1 MSIAPTLL
9 VAAMAVQ
16 ISGTLGLGSGALGL
30 AVSGFFGATAATT
43 AVLGRV
49 VARYGARAG
58 MAAVMAVNCT
68 VLVFLAVSQSIWMV
82 VAGLIVGG
90 VANGAIHPA
99 SNLVLA
105 DGVRGHL
112 GLALG
117 IKQSSMPA
125 AALAGGLAV
134 PAIALTVGWRWA
146 FVSAAVASLALVVA
160 ALRYRA
166 PVHDP
171 QPRDQPE
178 PAEIPTAPPLR
189 LKLLSVAVC
198 CAAAAGTSLNV
209 FLVDGGV
216 QSAAL
221 APASAGMLAACCGG
235 LAVAGRTGL
244 GWFADRR
251 PASNPMYATL
261 ILIVTCS
268 VGGALMAAGPQTVFV
283 IGALLAAGVGFGWT
297 GLVHLSA
304 MRANADTA
312 RATGTLMTGF
322 AGGSCVGPLLMG
334 QVSTHF
340 GYPAVWV
347 CVSALSLIGAALIVL
362 VTRQR
367 PSSACAAAIPK
378 GASR

>member
-1 MSIAPTLL
+1 MAIAPTLL

-16 ISGTLGLGSGALGL
+16 ISATFGLGSGVLGL

-58 MAAVMAVNCT
+58 MATVMAINCA
-68 VLVFLAVSQSIWMV
+68 VLVFLAVSQSIWMI

-105 DGVRGHL
+105 EGVRGHL

-134 PAIALTVGWRWA
+134 PVIALTVGWRWA
-146 FVSAAVASLALVVA
+146 FVLAAAVSFCLMIA
-160 ALRYRA
+160 ALRYRPA
-166 PVHDP
+166 V
-171 QPRDQPE
+171 RDTPTGQQ
-178 PAEIPTAPPLR
+178 PAEAQTSEAPKLR

-198 CAAAAGTSLNV
+198 CAAAGGTSLNV

-221 APASAGMLAACCGG
+221 APAAAGLLAACCGA

-244 GWFADRR
+244 GLFADRR
-251 PASNPMYATL
+251 LSSNPMYIVLAL
-261 ILIVTCS
+261 IAACA
-268 VGGALMAAGPQTVFV
+268 VGSALMATGPQWAYVV
-283 IGALLAAGVGFGWT
+283 GAMLAAGVGFGWT
-297 GLVHLSA
+297 GLVHLAA
-304 MRANADTA
+304 MRAHSDTA

-322 AGGSCVGPLLMG
+322 AGGSCLGPLLMG
-334 QVSTHF
+334 QVSTHW
-340 GYPAVWV
+340 GYRPVWM
-347 CVSALSLIGAALIVL
+347 CISALCLMGAALIVL
-362 VTRQR
+362 VNRHSLRT
-367 PSSACAAAIPK
+367 PIAVAPE
-378 GASR
+378 GAR